1 MLSHLIEHQ
10 TLASMAGQCP
20 DGKVFQIFGFDIL
33 LDRDLKAWIL
43 EINDH
48 PSLNIMYTKEFMW
61 AKKEDETLSYVDLH
75 VKKTVMVDALKL
87 VLKSPKKLSEI
98 D

>member
-1 MLSHLIEHQ
+1 
-10 TLASMAGQCP
+10 
-20 DGKVFQIFGFDIL
+20 
-33 LDRDLKAWIL
+33 
-43 EINDH
+43 
-48 PSLNIMYTKEFMW
+48 MW